1 MVVGEFTVETDLA
14 VIGGGP
20 AGYSAAFRAAELGIE
35 TTLIDDRDLLG
46 GAWLHEGCILTKELV
61 HLADIIRAAE
71 HASALGVSFGKPAL
85 DLDRIRESLQAT
97 VRGFSGNLAKL
108 CEKHGVTLVQGRAR
122 FDNSRQLS
130 ISNNPQVPRIHFRRA
145 IIASGSRVIVPE
157 ELRIDDDRIWGPKEA
172 LQLNEIPA
180 RLLVVGGSASALE
193 LASMYATLGS
203 EVTLVDQAA
212 ALVPSADRDLVEP
225 LERSLHET
233 LATLMLNCRVAEAM
247 ANKKGLHVSFTGEGA
262 CEKRTFDRI
271 LVAVGRSPNLEDL
284 QLDRTKVTTNDRGF
298 IEVDEQMRTQDPR
311 VFAIGDVLGQPM
323 LTLKATH
330 QGRIAA
336 EAIAGWGTFYDARAV
351 PMVLF
356 TDPQI
361 AWCGMSEAEA
371 IAQDVP
377 YAVHRTRWAQGGQ
390 TTGMQRVNGFTKIIY
405 DLDAQ
410 VILGVGI
417 VGPNAAE
424 LIAEGALAV
433 EMGAVVSDLAA
444 TIHPHPTHSEFM
456 GAAAIEVQK
465 ETRAGDADAG
475 EGA

>member
-20 AGYSAAFRAAELGIE
+20 SGYSAAFRAAELGIE
-35 TTLIDDRDLLG
+35 TTLIDDRDVLG

-61 HLADIIRAAE
+61 HLADTIRAAE
-71 HASALGVSFGKPAL
+71 HAAALGVSFSKPAI
-85 DLDRIRESLQAT
+85 DLDKVRDSLKAT

-145 IIASGSRVIVPE
+145 IIAAGSRVILPK
-157 ELRIDDDRIWGPKEA
+157 ELRIEDERIWGPREA
-172 LQLNEIPA
+172 LDLQEIPE

-193 LASMYATLGS
+193 LASMYATMGS
-203 EVTLVDQAA
+203 KVTLVDQAK
-212 ALVPSADRDLVEP
+212 ALVPTADRDLVEP
-225 LERSLHET
+225 LERQLHDT
-233 LATLMLNCRVAEAM
+233 LAALMLNCRVAAVRPE
-247 ANKKGLHVSFTGEGA
+247 KKGLTISFTGEGA
-262 CEKRTFDRI
+262 CDPQVYDRV
-271 LVAVGRSPNLEDL
+271 LVAVGRSANVEDL
-284 QLDRTKVTTNDRGF
+284 QLDRTKSTVNAEGF

-311 VFAIGDVLGQPM
+311 IFAVGDVLGPPM

-361 AWCGMSEAEA
+361 AWCGMTEREA
-371 IAQDVP
+371 IAQDVR

-417 VGPNAAE
+417 IGPNAAE

-456 GAAAIEVQK
+456 GAAALEVER
-465 ETRAGDADAG
+465 ETQAN
-475 EGA
+475 EGAG